1 MQRKKGSSVRQRG
14 FILILVTACLF
25 GLGVVLAKILGE
37 AFNPIVVSWLSLF
50 CGGIVVSLSQLL
62 RHKPLVP
69 HLNRTAWI
77 DVVLLAGVG
86 TALPLVCVVEGMA
99 QTSAITGNFLLQAQG
114 PATLIMAVF
123 LLKEKIFWRQ
133 IVGMLLLLIGSL
145 LVIVRDL
152 HGPLQIQGGQG
163 DLLVLVAAVS
173 LGFSYI
179 PSKRL
184 VKHGDALQIII
195 LRLFIGSLILLP
207 FLPFQHY
214 ILVVPLTISL
224 VGWLILYIVSN
235 FGLAYIFQQMGLGYL
250 QAWESA
256 ALMQTLPLFGT
267 IFALVLLRE
276 SLTLLQIIG
285 GIVILLG
292 GFLLM

>member
-1 MQRKKGSSVRQRG
+1 MRQRG
-14 FILILVTACLF
+14 FILILLTSCLF

-50 CGGIVVSLSQLL
+50 CGGIVVSLSQFL
-62 RHKPLVP
+62 RRKPLLP
-69 HLNRTAWI
+69 RLDRTAWI
-77 DVVLLAGVG
+77 DVVLLAGIG

-114 PATLIMAVF
+114 PAALILAVF
-123 LLKEKIFWRQ
+123 LLKEKMLWRQ
-133 IVGMLLLLIGSL
+133 IAGMFLLLIGSL

-163 DLLVLVAAVS
+163 DLLVLIAAVS

-195 LRLFIGSLILLP
+195 LRLFIGSFVLLP

-214 ILVVPLTISL
+214 ILLVPLTVAL
-224 VGWLILYIVSN
+224 VGWLVLYIISN

-267 IFALVLLRE
+267 IFALLLLHE
-276 SLTLLQIIG
+276 SLTLLQVIG
-285 GIVILLG
+285 GCIILLG
-292 GFLLM
+292 GFLVM